1 MDSVVVIVVSGEGG
15 IKERQNNE
23 AEPHYLWQPRKRKA
37 CAVIIDSAYAK
48 VCVCMQLKRGCMK
61 YVIFYGLNILDYQ
74 AG

>member
-1 MDSVVVIVVSGEGG
+1 MDSVVVVIVVSGEGG

-48 VCVCMQLKRGCMK
+48 VCVCVCVCK
-61 YVIFYGLNILDYQ
+61 
-74 AG
+74 